1 MCVCVCVWKLH
12 RRLCAYAFDLS
23 RGQGPGGLIQRLK
36 FCWEGNED
44 LKDTPQRRLQ
54 ITAFSRWATG
64 LQSSLFHWSEQ
75 LSVCIKYSKNGPCI
89 LARWLLQSSFL
100 TLICTFSSVLL
111 CLLFFFPR
119 FKLSTLSTP
128 TVAPHYFTPRIT
140 MTEILKACGKL
151 HRQKKTE
158 TLDHVELC
166 LISHCCFSVL

>member
-1 MCVCVCVWKLH
+1 MLLHFQAYCCLQLLHVEFKCVCVCVCACVCVRVCVHAHAH
-12 RRLCAYAFDLS
+12 RHLCAYAFDLS
-23 RGQGPGGLIQRLK
+23 RGQDPGGLIQRLK

-44 LKDTPQRRLQ
+44 LKDTPLRRLQ

-111 CLLFFFPR
+111 CLLFFFP
-119 FKLSTLSTP
+119 
-128 TVAPHYFTPRIT
+128 V
-140 MTEILKACGKL
+140 
-151 HRQKKTE
+151 
-158 TLDHVELC
+158 
-166 LISHCCFSVL
+166 